1 MAEGIIKYTDLID
14 ADLILKITAL
24 KTEIDALRE
33 SAKQIKT
40 AVPKTGAKAGDTEK
54 LNKVQAERIRLQERL
69 NSLESE
75 EAKTNLELK
84 QQIADK
90 LRQQKEEIKLSNQK
104 AGSLNSESAKL
115 KKLKEDYRNL
125 SAEERNNVKVGGEM
139 LKNIQEQDKKM
150 KDLDGSM
157 GDHQRNVGD
166 YKNSI
171 IGAFQQM
178 GIPIGGVTKL
188 LALQTTAQEGLT
200 AANAAGTKGLK
211 LFKIALLATGI
222 GAIVVAIGALA
233 AGFLSTQRGVDAVN
247 KVLIP
252 LKVVMQR
259 LWGIV
264 QELGTAI
271 VDAFSNPQQTIKDL
285 WQALKEN
292 IINRITGI
300 ADQFKAL
307 GKIISSAFSLDWEG
321 VKEGAAEF
329 GESTMQVMTGVDDLT
344 GKVAAGFK
352 SLGNEIGTASKEG
365 RRLAAIKKE
374 LALWAIKQ
382 AEQEGKLNRA
392 YEEQRVI
399 LEDVNELD
407 INKRIE
413 AGKEAIRIAGD
424 IKQLK
429 LEELD
434 LLIEEAALKNKQND
448 TDDEAK
454 LEYAKLVSQ
463 REQEEADFL
472 KATTE
477 VRNKVN
483 AMNAAQ
489 AAERVKAAADAA
501 AAKKK
506 EAEDAAAAQKKE
518 AEDYVNFQKEIDSQ
532 LSEMEDEMIADE
544 IKKAQTTEDELNK
557 ILAERLKD
565 DAELK
570 NKALKEESDRQ
581 EKIRD
586 SYNNTA
592 SAIGEALG
600 EMIGDSE
607 VSFKDFGKKMLIM
620 MLDVLEKQTLIYMAG
635 AVGTEAASKPFPANL
650 LTAALKVL
658 AIKTAFTAAKAAVSK
673 FERGEVDIQGRR
685 HSQGGIPAEIE
696 GGESVINRTGTAR
709 SRETLELINSG
720 LISDKDII
728 PALALNF
735 ARVPKVNV
743 NNDFSLLASK
753 QDQTNELLKK
763 FKFMSADGRKVMDI
777 NGNILRYV

>member
-1 MAEGIIKYTDLID
+1 MAEGIIKYTDLFD
-14 ADLILKITAL
+14 ADLIAKITAL

-75 EAKTNLELK
+75 EAKANLELK

-329 GESTMQVMTGVDDLT
+329 GESTLQVMTGVDDLT

-352 SLGNEIGTASKEG
+352 SLGAEISLAADEG
-365 RRLAAIKKE
+365 ARLAEIKKE
-374 LALWAIKQ
+374 LEELAITTAL
-382 AEQEGKLNRA
+382 EEGKLSRIFQ
-392 YEEQRVI
+392 EQREI
-399 LEDVNELD
+399 LNDVNKS
-407 INKRIE
+407 NKERLIAANKAIE
-413 AGKEAIRIAGD
+413 ASGRSKD
-424 IKQLK
+424 LK
-429 LEELD
+429 LQELA
-434 LLIEEAALKNKQND
+434 LLIEEQQLKMKQND
-448 TDDEAK
+448 SDREAQLELAK
-454 LEYAKLVSQ
+454 LQAQ
-463 REQEEADFL
+463 RDEIEADNIKENL
-472 KATTE
+472 RIRNTANGIIKAQE
-477 VRNKVN
+477 
-483 AMNAAQ
+483 
-489 AAERVKAAADAA
+489 AERLKAAADI
-501 AAKKK
+501 
-506 EAEDAAAAQKKE
+506 AAAQKKE

-685 HSQGGIPAEIE
+685 HSQGGILAEIE

-777 NGNILRYV
+777 NGNLLRYV

>member
-1 MAEGIIKYTDLID
+1 MAEGIIKYTDLFD
-14 ADLILKITAL
+14 ADLIAKITAL

-75 EAKTNLELK
+75 EAKANLELK

-139 LKNIQEQDKKM
+139 LKNIQEQDKEM
-150 KDLDGSM
+150 KSLDGSM

-307 GKIISSAFSLDWEG
+307 GKIISSAFSLNWEG

-329 GESTMQVMTGVDDLT
+329 GESTLQVMTGVDDLT

-352 SLGNEIGTASKEG
+352 SLGAEISLAANEGS
-365 RRLAAIKKE
+365 RLAEIKKE
-374 LALWAIKQ
+374 LEELAITTAL
-382 AEQEGKLNRA
+382 EEGKLSRIFQ
-392 YEEQRVI
+392 EQREI
-399 LEDVNELD
+399 LNDVNKS
-407 INKRIE
+407 NKERLIAANKAIE
-413 AGKEAIRIAGD
+413 ASGRSKD
-424 IKQLK
+424 LK
-429 LEELD
+429 LQELA
-434 LLIEEAALKNKQND
+434 LLIEEQQLKMKQND
-448 TDDEAK
+448 SDREAQLELAK
-454 LEYAKLVSQ
+454 LQAQ
-463 REQEEADFL
+463 RDEIEADNIKENL
-472 KATTE
+472 RIRNTANGIIKAQE
-477 VRNKVN
+477 
-483 AMNAAQ
+483 
-489 AAERVKAAADAA
+489 AERLKAAADAA
-501 AAKKK
+501 AAREK
-506 EAEDAAAAQKKE
+506 AAADIAAAQKKE

-565 DAELK
+565 DAKLK

-685 HSQGGIPAEIE
+685 HSQGGILAEIE

-753 QDQTNELLKK
+753 QDQTNELLRK

-777 NGNILRYV
+777 NGNLLRYV

>member
-1 MAEGIIKYTDLID
+1 MAEGIIKYTDLFD
-14 ADLILKITAL
+14 ADLIAKITAL

-75 EAKTNLELK
+75 EAKANLELK

-139 LKNIQEQDKKM
+139 LKNIQEQDKEM
-150 KDLDGSM
+150 KSLDGSM

-329 GESTMQVMTGVDDLT
+329 GESTLQVMTGVDDLT

-352 SLGNEIGTASKEG
+352 SLGAEISLAADEG
-365 RRLAAIKKE
+365 ARLAEIKKE
-374 LALWAIKQ
+374 LEELAITTAL
-382 AEQEGKLNRA
+382 EEGKLSRTFQ
-392 YEEQRVI
+392 EQREI
-399 LEDVNELD
+399 LNDVNKS
-407 INKRIE
+407 NKERLIAANKAIE
-413 AGKEAIRIAGD
+413 ASGRSKD
-424 IKQLK
+424 LK
-429 LEELD
+429 LQELA
-434 LLIEEAALKNKQND
+434 LLIEEQQLKMKQND
-448 TDDEAK
+448 SDREAQLELAK
-454 LEYAKLVSQ
+454 LQAQ
-463 REQEEADFL
+463 RDEIEADNIKENL
-472 KATTE
+472 RIRNTANGIIKAQE
-477 VRNKVN
+477 
-483 AMNAAQ
+483 
-489 AAERVKAAADAA
+489 AERLKAAADI
-501 AAKKK
+501 
-506 EAEDAAAAQKKE
+506 AAAQKKE

-565 DAELK
+565 DAKLK

-685 HSQGGIPAEIE
+685 HSQGGILAEIE

-777 NGNILRYV
+777 NGNLLRYV

>member
-1 MAEGIIKYTDLID
+1 MAEGIIKYTDLFD
-14 ADLILKITAL
+14 ADLIAKITAL

-75 EAKTNLELK
+75 EAKANLELK

-139 LKNIQEQDKKM
+139 LKNIQEQDKEM
-150 KDLDGSM
+150 KALDGSM

-307 GKIISSAFSLDWEG
+307 GKIIRSAFSLDWEG

-329 GESTMQVMTGVDDLT
+329 GESTLQVMTGVDDLT

-352 SLGNEIGTASKEG
+352 SLGAEISLAADEG
-365 RRLAAIKKE
+365 ARLAEIKKE
-374 LALWAIKQ
+374 LEELAITTAL
-382 AEQEGKLNRA
+382 EEGKLSRIFQ
-392 YEEQRVI
+392 EQREI
-399 LEDVNELD
+399 LNDVNKS
-407 INKRIE
+407 NKERLIAANKAIE
-413 AGKEAIRIAGD
+413 ASGRSKD
-424 IKQLK
+424 LK
-429 LEELD
+429 LQELA
-434 LLIEEAALKNKQND
+434 LLIEEQQLKMKQND
-448 TDDEAK
+448 SDREAQLELAK
-454 LEYAKLVSQ
+454 LQAQ
-463 REQEEADFL
+463 RDEIEADNIKENL
-472 KATTE
+472 RIRNTANGIKKAQE
-477 VRNKVN
+477 
-483 AMNAAQ
+483 
-489 AAERVKAAADAA
+489 AERLKAAADI
-501 AAKKK
+501 
-506 EAEDAAAAQKKE
+506 AAAQKKE

-565 DAELK
+565 DAKLK

-777 NGNILRYV
+777 NGNLLRYV

>member
-75 EAKTNLELK
+75 EAKANLELK

-139 LKNIQEQDKKM
+139 LKNIQEQDKEM
-150 KDLDGSM
+150 KSLDGSM

-329 GESTMQVMTGVDDLT
+329 GESTLQVMTGVDDLT

-352 SLGNEIGTASKEG
+352 SLGAEISLAADEG
-365 RRLAAIKKE
+365 ARLAEIKKE
-374 LALWAIKQ
+374 LEELAITTAL
-382 AEQEGKLNRA
+382 EEGKLSRIFQ
-392 YEEQRVI
+392 EQREI
-399 LEDVNELD
+399 LNDVNKS
-407 INKRIE
+407 NKERLIAANKAIE
-413 AGKEAIRIAGD
+413 ASGRSKD
-424 IKQLK
+424 LK
-429 LEELD
+429 LQELA
-434 LLIEEAALKNKQND
+434 LLIEEQQLKMKQND
-448 TDDEAK
+448 SDREAQLELAK
-454 LEYAKLVSQ
+454 LQAQ
-463 REQEEADFL
+463 RDEIEADNIKENL
-472 KATTE
+472 RIRNTANGIIKAQE
-477 VRNKVN
+477 
-483 AMNAAQ
+483 
-489 AAERVKAAADAA
+489 AERLKAAADI
-501 AAKKK
+501 
-506 EAEDAAAAQKKE
+506 AAAQKKE

-565 DAELK
+565 DAKLK

-685 HSQGGIPAEIE
+685 HSQGGILAEIE
-696 GGESVINRTGTAR
+696 GGESVINRAGTAR

-777 NGNILRYV
+777 NGNLLRYV

>member
-1 MAEGIIKYTDLID
+1 MAEGIIKYTDLFD
-14 ADLILKITAL
+14 ADLIAKITAL

-75 EAKTNLELK
+75 EAKANLELK

-104 AGSLNSESAKL
+104 AGSMNSESAKL

-139 LKNIQEQDKKM
+139 LKNIQEQDKEM
-150 KDLDGSM
+150 KALDGSM

-171 IGAFQQM
+171 IGAFQKM

-247 KVLIP
+247 KVLTP
-252 LKVVMQR
+252 LKIVMQR

-264 QELGTAI
+264 QELGTAL

-307 GKIISSAFSLDWEG
+307 GKIIRSAFSLDWEG

-329 GESTMQVMTGVDDLT
+329 GESTLQVMTGVDDLT

-352 SLGNEIGTASKEG
+352 SLGAEISLAADEG
-365 RRLAAIKKE
+365 ARLAEIKKE
-374 LALWAIKQ
+374 LEELAITTAL
-382 AEQEGKLNRA
+382 EEGKLSRIFQ
-392 YEEQRVI
+392 EQREI
-399 LEDVNELD
+399 LNDVNKS
-407 INKRIE
+407 NKERLIAANKAIE
-413 AGKEAIRIAGD
+413 ASGRSKD
-424 IKQLK
+424 LK
-429 LEELD
+429 LQELA
-434 LLIEEAALKNKQND
+434 LLIEEQQLKMKQND
-448 TDDEAK
+448 SDREAQLELAK
-454 LEYAKLVSQ
+454 LQAQ
-463 REQEEADFL
+463 RDEIEADNIKENL
-472 KATTE
+472 RIRNTANGIKKAQE
-477 VRNKVN
+477 
-483 AMNAAQ
+483 
-489 AAERVKAAADAA
+489 AERLKAAADAA
-501 AAKKK
+501 AAREK
-506 EAEDAAAAQKKE
+506 AAADIAAAQKKE

-565 DAELK
+565 DAKLK

-735 ARVPKVNV
+735 ARVQKVNV

-753 QDQTNELLKK
+753 QDQTNELLRK

-777 NGNILRYV
+777 NGNLLRYV

>member
-1 MAEGIIKYTDLID
+1 MAEGKIKYTDLFD
-14 ADLILKITAL
+14 ADLIAKITAL

-40 AVPKTGAKAGDTEK
+40 TIPKTGSKAGDTEK
-54 LNKVQAERIRLQERL
+54 LNKVQAERIRLQEQL

-75 EAKTNLELK
+75 EAKANLELK

-104 AGSLNSESAKL
+104 AGSMNSESAKL

-125 SAEERNNVKVGGEM
+125 SAEERNNVKIGGEM
-139 LKNIQEQDKKM
+139 LKNIQEQDKEM
-150 KDLDGSM
+150 KSLDGSM

-171 IGAFQQM
+171 IDAFQQM

-188 LALQTTAQEGLT
+188 LALQTTAQNELT
-200 AANAAGTKGLK
+200 AANAAGTKGMK
-211 LFKIALLATGI
+211 LFKIALLSIGI

-252 LKVVMQR
+252 LKIVMQR

-264 QELGTAI
+264 QELGTAL
-271 VDAFSNPQQTIKDL
+271 VDAFSNPKQAIKDL
-285 WQALKEN
+285 WQAMKEN

-300 ADQFKAL
+300 GDQFKAL

-329 GESTMQVMTGVDDLT
+329 GESTLQVMTGVDDLT
-344 GKVAAGFK
+344 GKVSAGFK
-352 SLGNEIGTASKEG
+352 SLGAEISLAANEGS
-365 RRLAAIKKE
+365 RLAEIKKE
-374 LALWAIKQ
+374 LEELAITTAL
-382 AEQEGKLNRA
+382 EEGKLSRIFQ
-392 YEEQRVI
+392 EQREI
-399 LEDVNELD
+399 LNDVNKS
-407 INKRIE
+407 NKERLIAANKAIE
-413 AGKEAIRIAGD
+413 ASGRSKD
-424 IKQLK
+424 LK
-429 LEELD
+429 LQELA
-434 LLIEEAALKNKQND
+434 LLIEEQQLKMKQND
-448 TDDEAK
+448 SDREAQLELAK
-454 LEYAKLVSQ
+454 LQAQ
-463 REQEEADFL
+463 RDEIEADNIKENL
-472 KATTE
+472 RIRNTANGIIKAQE
-477 VRNKVN
+477 
-483 AMNAAQ
+483 
-489 AAERVKAAADAA
+489 AERLKAAADI
-501 AAKKK
+501 
-506 EAEDAAAAQKKE
+506 AAAQKKE
-518 AEDYVNFQKEIDSQ
+518 AEDYINFQKEIDSQ

-544 IKKAQTTEDELNK
+544 INKAQTTEDELNK
-557 ILAERLKD
+557 ILAERLKN

-570 NKALKEESDRQ
+570 NKALEEERDRQ

-586 SYNNTA
+586 SYYNTA
-592 SAIGEALG
+592 SVIGEALG

-607 VSFKDFGKKMLIM
+607 VSFKDFGKKMLVM
-620 MLDVLEKQTLIYMAG
+620 MLDMLEKQTLIYMAG

-753 QDQTNELLKK
+753 QDQTNELLRK

-777 NGNILRYV
+777 NGNLLRYV

>member
-1 MAEGIIKYTDLID
+1 MAEGIIKYTDLFD
-14 ADLILKITAL
+14 ADLIAKITAL

-75 EAKTNLELK
+75 EAKANLELK

-104 AGSLNSESAKL
+104 AGSMNSESAKL

-139 LKNIQEQDKKM
+139 LKNIQEQDKEM
-150 KDLDGSM
+150 KALDGSM

-171 IGAFQQM
+171 IGAFQKM

-247 KVLIP
+247 KVLTP
-252 LKVVMQR
+252 LKIVMQR

-264 QELGTAI
+264 QELGTAL

-307 GKIISSAFSLDWEG
+307 GKIIRSAFSLDWEG

-329 GESTMQVMTGVDDLT
+329 GESTLQVMTGVDDLT

-352 SLGNEIGTASKEG
+352 SLGAEISLAADEG
-365 RRLAAIKKE
+365 ARLAEIKKE
-374 LALWAIKQ
+374 LEELAITTAL
-382 AEQEGKLNRA
+382 EEGKLSRIFQ
-392 YEEQRVI
+392 EQREI
-399 LEDVNELD
+399 LNDVNKS
-407 INKRIE
+407 NKERLIAANKAIE
-413 AGKEAIRIAGD
+413 ASGRSKD
-424 IKQLK
+424 LK
-429 LEELD
+429 LQELA
-434 LLIEEAALKNKQND
+434 LLIEEQQLKMKQND
-448 TDDEAK
+448 SDREAQLELAK
-454 LEYAKLVSQ
+454 LQAQ
-463 REQEEADFL
+463 RDEIEADNIKENL
-472 KATTE
+472 RIRNTANGIKKAQE
-477 VRNKVN
+477 
-483 AMNAAQ
+483 
-489 AAERVKAAADAA
+489 AERLKAAADAA
-501 AAKKK
+501 AAREK
-506 EAEDAAAAQKKE
+506 AAADIAAAQKKE

-565 DAELK
+565 DAKLK

-581 EKIRD
+581 KKIRD

-777 NGNILRYV
+777 NGNLLRYV

>member
-1 MAEGIIKYTDLID
+1 MAEGIIKYTDLFD
-14 ADLILKITAL
+14 ADLIAKITAL

-75 EAKTNLELK
+75 EAKANLELK

-104 AGSLNSESAKL
+104 AGSMNSESAKL

-139 LKNIQEQDKKM
+139 LKNIQEQDKEM
-150 KDLDGSM
+150 KALDGSM

-171 IGAFQQM
+171 IGAFQKM

-247 KVLIP
+247 KVLTP
-252 LKVVMQR
+252 LKIVMQR

-264 QELGTAI
+264 QELGTAL

-307 GKIISSAFSLDWEG
+307 GKIIRSAFSLDWEG

-329 GESTMQVMTGVDDLT
+329 GESTLQVMTGVDDLT

-352 SLGNEIGTASKEG
+352 SLGAEISLAADEG
-365 RRLAAIKKE
+365 ARLAEIKKE
-374 LALWAIKQ
+374 LEELAITTAL
-382 AEQEGKLNRA
+382 EEGKLSRIFQ
-392 YEEQRVI
+392 EQREI
-399 LEDVNELD
+399 LNDVNKS
-407 INKRIE
+407 NKERLIAANKAIE
-413 AGKEAIRIAGD
+413 ASGRSKD
-424 IKQLK
+424 LK
-429 LEELD
+429 LQELA
-434 LLIEEAALKNKQND
+434 LLIEEQQLKMKQND
-448 TDDEAK
+448 SDREAQLELAK
-454 LEYAKLVSQ
+454 LQAQ
-463 REQEEADFL
+463 RDEIEADNIKENL
-472 KATTE
+472 RIRNTANGIKKAQE
-477 VRNKVN
+477 
-483 AMNAAQ
+483 
-489 AAERVKAAADAA
+489 AERLKAAADAA
-501 AAKKK
+501 AAREK
-506 EAEDAAAAQKKE
+506 AAADIAAAQKKE

-565 DAELK
+565 DAKLK

-620 MLDVLEKQTLIYMAG
+620 MLDVLEKQTLIYIAG

-777 NGNILRYV
+777 NGNLLRYV

>member
-75 EAKTNLELK
+75 EAKANLELK

-252 LKVVMQR
+252 LKIVMQR

-329 GESTMQVMTGVDDLT
+329 GESTLQVMTGVDDLT

-352 SLGNEIGTASKEG
+352 SLGNEIGTAAKEG

-407 INKRIE
+407 INKRLK

-463 REQEEADFL
+463 REQLEADFL
-472 KATTE
+472 KGTTE

-506 EAEDAAAAQKKE
+506 EAED
-518 AEDYVNFQKEIDSQ
+518 YINFQKEIDSQ

-565 DAELK
+565 DAILK

-581 EKIRD
+581 KKIRD

-753 QDQTNELLKK
+753 QDQTNELLRR

-777 NGNILRYV
+777 NGNLLRYV

>member
-1 MAEGIIKYTDLID
+1 MAEGIIKYTDLFD
-14 ADLILKITAL
+14 ADLIAKITAL

-75 EAKTNLELK
+75 EAKANLELK

-329 GESTMQVMTGVDDLT
+329 GESTLQVMTGVDDLT

-352 SLGNEIGTASKEG
+352 SLGAEISLAADEG
-365 RRLAAIKKE
+365 ARLAEIKKE
-374 LALWAIKQ
+374 LEELAITTAL
-382 AEQEGKLNRA
+382 EEGKLSRIFQ
-392 YEEQRVI
+392 EQREI
-399 LEDVNELD
+399 LNDVNKS
-407 INKRIE
+407 NKERLIAANKAIE
-413 AGKEAIRIAGD
+413 ASGRSKD
-424 IKQLK
+424 LK
-429 LEELD
+429 LQELA
-434 LLIEEAALKNKQND
+434 LLIEEQQLKMKQND
-448 TDDEAK
+448 SDREAQLELAK
-454 LEYAKLVSQ
+454 LQAQ
-463 REQEEADFL
+463 RDEIEADNIKENL
-472 KATTE
+472 RIRNTANGIIKAQE
-477 VRNKVN
+477 
-483 AMNAAQ
+483 
-489 AAERVKAAADAA
+489 AERLKAAADI
-501 AAKKK
+501 
-506 EAEDAAAAQKKE
+506 AAAQKKE
-518 AEDYVNFQKEIDSQ
+518 AEDYINFQKEIDSQ

-685 HSQGGIPAEIE
+685 HSQGGILAEIE

-777 NGNILRYV
+777 NGNLLRYV

>member
-1 MAEGIIKYTDLID
+1 MADGIIKYTDLFD
-14 ADLILKITAL
+14 ADLIAKITAL

-75 EAKTNLELK
+75 EAKANLELK

-125 SAEERNNVKVGGEM
+125 SAEERDNVKVGGEM

-150 KDLDGSM
+150 KSLDGSM

-188 LALQTTAQEGLT
+188 LALQTTAQEELT

-329 GESTMQVMTGVDDLT
+329 GESTLQVMTGVDDLT
-344 GKVAAGFK
+344 GKVSAGFK
-352 SLGNEIGTASKEG
+352 SLGAEISLAANEGA
-365 RRLAAIKKE
+365 RLAEIKKE
-374 LALWAIKQ
+374 LEELAITTAL
-382 AEQEGKLNRA
+382 EEGKLSRIFQ
-392 YEEQRVI
+392 EQREI
-399 LEDVNELD
+399 LNDVNKS
-407 INKRIE
+407 NKERLIAANKAIE
-413 AGKEAIRIAGD
+413 ASGRSKD
-424 IKQLK
+424 LK
-429 LEELD
+429 LQELA
-434 LLIEEAALKNKQND
+434 LLIEEQQLKMKQND
-448 TDDEAK
+448 SDREAQLELAK
-454 LEYAKLVSQ
+454 LQAQ
-463 REQEEADFL
+463 RDEIEADNIKENL
-472 KATTE
+472 RIRNTANGIIKAQE
-477 VRNKVN
+477 
-483 AMNAAQ
+483 
-489 AAERVKAAADAA
+489 AERLKAAADI
-501 AAKKK
+501 
-506 EAEDAAAAQKKE
+506 AAAQKKE

-565 DAELK
+565 DAKLK

-658 AIKTAFTAAKAAVSK
+658 AIKTAFTAAKEAVSK

-685 HSQGGIPAEIE
+685 HSQGGILAEIE

-753 QDQTNELLKK
+753 QDQTNELLRK

>member
-1 MAEGIIKYTDLID
+1 MAEGIIKYTDLFD

-75 EAKTNLELK
+75 EAKANLELK

-104 AGSLNSESAKL
+104 AGSMNSESAKL

-139 LKNIQEQDKKM
+139 LKNIQEQDKEM
-150 KDLDGSM
+150 KALDGSM

-171 IGAFQQM
+171 IGAFQKM

-247 KVLIP
+247 KVLTP
-252 LKVVMQR
+252 LKIVMQR

-264 QELGTAI
+264 QELGTAL

-307 GKIISSAFSLDWEG
+307 GKIIRSAFSLDWEG

-329 GESTMQVMTGVDDLT
+329 GESTLQVMTGVDDLT

-352 SLGNEIGTASKEG
+352 SLGAEISLAADEG
-365 RRLAAIKKE
+365 ARLAEIKKE
-374 LALWAIKQ
+374 LEELAITTAL
-382 AEQEGKLNRA
+382 EEGKLSRIFQ
-392 YEEQRVI
+392 EQREI
-399 LEDVNELD
+399 LNDVNKS
-407 INKRIE
+407 NKERLIAANKAIE
-413 AGKEAIRIAGD
+413 ASGRSKD
-424 IKQLK
+424 LK
-429 LEELD
+429 LQELA
-434 LLIEEAALKNKQND
+434 LLIEEQQLKMKQND
-448 TDDEAK
+448 SDREAQLELAK
-454 LEYAKLVSQ
+454 LQAQ
-463 REQEEADFL
+463 RDEIEADNIKENL
-472 KATTE
+472 RIRNTANGIKKAQE
-477 VRNKVN
+477 
-483 AMNAAQ
+483 
-489 AAERVKAAADAA
+489 AERLKAAADAA
-501 AAKKK
+501 AAREK
-506 EAEDAAAAQKKE
+506 AAADIAAAQKKE

-565 DAELK
+565 DAKLK

-777 NGNILRYV
+777 NGNLLRYV

>member
-1 MAEGIIKYTDLID
+1 MAEGIIKYTDLFD
-14 ADLILKITAL
+14 ADLIAKITAL

-75 EAKTNLELK
+75 EAKANLELK

-139 LKNIQEQDKKM
+139 LKNIQEQDKEM
-150 KDLDGSM
+150 KALDGSM

-329 GESTMQVMTGVDDLT
+329 GESTLQVMTGVDDLT
-344 GKVAAGFK
+344 GKVTAGFK
-352 SLGNEIGTASKEG
+352 SLGAEISLAADEG
-365 RRLAAIKKE
+365 ARLAEIKKE
-374 LALWAIKQ
+374 LEELAITTAL
-382 AEQEGKLNRA
+382 EEGKLSRTFQ
-392 YEEQRVI
+392 EQREI
-399 LEDVNELD
+399 LNDVNKS
-407 INKRIE
+407 NKERLIAANKAIE
-413 AGKEAIRIAGD
+413 ASGRSKD
-424 IKQLK
+424 LK
-429 LEELD
+429 LQELA
-434 LLIEEAALKNKQND
+434 LLIEEQQLKMKQND
-448 TDDEAK
+448 SDREAQLELAK
-454 LEYAKLVSQ
+454 LQAQ
-463 REQEEADFL
+463 RDEIEADNIKENL
-472 KATTE
+472 RIRNTANGIKKAQE
-477 VRNKVN
+477 
-483 AMNAAQ
+483 
-489 AAERVKAAADAA
+489 AERLKAAADI
-501 AAKKK
+501 
-506 EAEDAAAAQKKE
+506 AAAQKKE
-518 AEDYVNFQKEIDSQ
+518 AEDYINFQKEIDSQ

-565 DAELK
+565 DAKLK

-685 HSQGGIPAEIE
+685 HSQGGILAEIE

-777 NGNILRYV
+777 NGNLLRYV

>member
-1 MAEGIIKYTDLID
+1 MAEGIIKYTDLFD
-14 ADLILKITAL
+14 ADLIAKITAL

-75 EAKTNLELK
+75 EAKANLELK

-150 KDLDGSM
+150 KALDGSM

-329 GESTMQVMTGVDDLT
+329 GESTLQVMTGVDDLT

-352 SLGNEIGTASKEG
+352 SLGAEISLAADEG
-365 RRLAAIKKE
+365 ARLAEIKKE
-374 LALWAIKQ
+374 LEELAITTAL
-382 AEQEGKLNRA
+382 EEGKLSRIFQ
-392 YEEQRVI
+392 EQREI
-399 LEDVNELD
+399 LNDVNKSDKERL
-407 INKRIE
+407 IAANKAIE
-413 AGKEAIRIAGD
+413 ASGRSKD
-424 IKQLK
+424 LK
-429 LEELD
+429 LQELA
-434 LLIEEAALKNKQND
+434 LLIEEQQLKMKQND
-448 TDDEAK
+448 SDREAQLELAK
-454 LEYAKLVSQ
+454 LQAQ
-463 REQEEADFL
+463 RDEIEADNIKENL
-472 KATTE
+472 RIRNTANGIKKAQE
-477 VRNKVN
+477 
-483 AMNAAQ
+483 
-489 AAERVKAAADAA
+489 AERLKAAADI
-501 AAKKK
+501 
-506 EAEDAAAAQKKE
+506 AAAQKKE

-557 ILAERLKD
+557 ILAERLKN

-570 NKALKEESDRQ
+570 NKALEEERDRQ

-685 HSQGGIPAEIE
+685 HSQGGILAEIE

-709 SRETLELINSG
+709 SRETLKLINSG

-777 NGNILRYV
+777 NGNLLRYV

>member
-1 MAEGIIKYTDLID
+1 MAEGIIKYTDLFD
-14 ADLILKITAL
+14 ADLIAKITAL

-75 EAKTNLELK
+75 EAKANLELK

-139 LKNIQEQDKKM
+139 LKNIQEQDKEM
-150 KDLDGSM
+150 KSLDGSM

-171 IGAFQQM
+171 IAAFQQM

-264 QELGTAI
+264 QELGTAL
-271 VDAFSNPQQTIKDL
+271 VDAFSNPKQAIEDL
-285 WQALKEN
+285 WQAMKEN

-300 ADQFKAL
+300 GDQFKAL

-382 AEQEGKLNRA
+382 AEQEGKLNRS

-407 INKRIE
+407 INKRLK

-463 REQEEADFL
+463 REQLEADFL
-472 KATTE
+472 KGTTE

-506 EAEDAAAAQKKE
+506 EAED
-518 AEDYVNFQKEIDSQ
+518 YINFQKEIDSQ

-565 DAELK
+565 DAKLK

-777 NGNILRYV
+777 NGNLLRYV

>member
-1 MAEGIIKYTDLID
+1 MAEGIIKYTDLFD
-14 ADLILKITAL
+14 ADLIAKITAL

-75 EAKTNLELK
+75 EAKANLELK

-139 LKNIQEQDKKM
+139 LKNIQEQDKEM
-150 KDLDGSM
+150 KSLDGSM

-329 GESTMQVMTGVDDLT
+329 GESTLQVMTGVDDLT

-352 SLGNEIGTASKEG
+352 SLGAEISLAADEG
-365 RRLAAIKKE
+365 ARLAEIKKE
-374 LALWAIKQ
+374 LEELAITTAL
-382 AEQEGKLNRA
+382 EEGKLSRIFQ
-392 YEEQRVI
+392 EQREI
-399 LEDVNELD
+399 LNDVNKS
-407 INKRIE
+407 NKERLIAANKAIE
-413 AGKEAIRIAGD
+413 ASGRSKD
-424 IKQLK
+424 LK
-429 LEELD
+429 LQELA
-434 LLIEEAALKNKQND
+434 LLIEEQQLKMKQND
-448 TDDEAK
+448 SDREAQLELAK
-454 LEYAKLVSQ
+454 LQAQ
-463 REQEEADFL
+463 RDEIEADNIKENL
-472 KATTE
+472 RIRNTANGIIKAQE
-477 VRNKVN
+477 
-483 AMNAAQ
+483 
-489 AAERVKAAADAA
+489 AERLKAAADI
-501 AAKKK
+501 
-506 EAEDAAAAQKKE
+506 AAAQKKE

-685 HSQGGIPAEIE
+685 HSQGGILAEIE
-696 GGESVINRTGTAR
+696 GGESVINRAGTAR

-735 ARVPKVNV
+735 ARVQKVNV

-777 NGNILRYV
+777 NGNLLRYV

>member
-1 MAEGIIKYTDLID
+1 MAEGIIKYTDLFD
-14 ADLILKITAL
+14 ADLIAKITAL

-75 EAKTNLELK
+75 EAKANLELK

-139 LKNIQEQDKKM
+139 LKNIQEQDKEM
-150 KDLDGSM
+150 KSLDGSM

-329 GESTMQVMTGVDDLT
+329 GESTLQVMTGVDDLT

-352 SLGNEIGTASKEG
+352 SLGAEISLAADEG
-365 RRLAAIKKE
+365 ARLAEIKKE
-374 LALWAIKQ
+374 LEELAITTAL
-382 AEQEGKLNRA
+382 EEGKLSRIFQ
-392 YEEQRVI
+392 EQREI
-399 LEDVNELD
+399 LNDVNKS
-407 INKRIE
+407 NKERLIAANKAIE
-413 AGKEAIRIAGD
+413 ASGRSKD
-424 IKQLK
+424 LK
-429 LEELD
+429 LQELA
-434 LLIEEAALKNKQND
+434 LLIEEQQLKMKQND
-448 TDDEAK
+448 SDREAQLELAK
-454 LEYAKLVSQ
+454 LQAQ
-463 REQEEADFL
+463 RDEIEADNIKENL
-472 KATTE
+472 RIRNTANGIIKAQE
-477 VRNKVN
+477 
-483 AMNAAQ
+483 
-489 AAERVKAAADAA
+489 AERLKAAADI
-501 AAKKK
+501 
-506 EAEDAAAAQKKE
+506 AAAQKKE
-518 AEDYVNFQKEIDSQ
+518 AEDYINFQKEIDSQ

-685 HSQGGIPAEIE
+685 HSQGGILAEIE
-696 GGESVINRTGTAR
+696 GGESVINRAGTAR

-777 NGNILRYV
+777 NGNLLRYV

>member
-1 MAEGIIKYTDLID
+1 MAEGIIKYTDLFD
-14 ADLILKITAL
+14 ADLIAKITAL

-75 EAKTNLELK
+75 EAKANLELK

-139 LKNIQEQDKKM
+139 LKNIQEQDKEM
-150 KDLDGSM
+150 KSLDGSM

-329 GESTMQVMTGVDDLT
+329 GESTLQVMTGVDDLT

-352 SLGNEIGTASKEG
+352 SLGAEISLAADEG
-365 RRLAAIKKE
+365 ARLAEIKKE
-374 LALWAIKQ
+374 LEELAITTAL
-382 AEQEGKLNRA
+382 EEGKLSRIFQ
-392 YEEQRVI
+392 EQREI
-399 LEDVNELD
+399 LNDVNKS
-407 INKRIE
+407 NKERLIAANKAIE
-413 AGKEAIRIAGD
+413 ASGRSKD
-424 IKQLK
+424 LK
-429 LEELD
+429 LQELA
-434 LLIEEAALKNKQND
+434 LLIEEQQLKMKQND
-448 TDDEAK
+448 SDREAQLELAK
-454 LEYAKLVSQ
+454 LQAQ
-463 REQEEADFL
+463 RDEIEADNIKENL
-472 KATTE
+472 RIRNTANGIIKAQE
-477 VRNKVN
+477 
-483 AMNAAQ
+483 
-489 AAERVKAAADAA
+489 AERLKAAADI
-501 AAKKK
+501 
-506 EAEDAAAAQKKE
+506 AAAQKKE

-685 HSQGGIPAEIE
+685 HSQGGILAEIE
-696 GGESVINRTGTAR
+696 GGESVINRAGTAR

-735 ARVPKVNV
+735 ALVPKVNV

-777 NGNILRYV
+777 NGNLLRYV

>member
-1 MAEGIIKYTDLID
+1 MAEGIIKYTDLFD
-14 ADLILKITAL
+14 ADLIAKITAL

-75 EAKTNLELK
+75 EAKANLELK

-139 LKNIQEQDKKM
+139 LKNIQEQDKEM
-150 KDLDGSM
+150 KSLDGSM

-329 GESTMQVMTGVDDLT
+329 GESTLQVMTGVDDLT

-352 SLGNEIGTASKEG
+352 SLGAEISLAADEG
-365 RRLAAIKKE
+365 ARLAEIKKE
-374 LALWAIKQ
+374 LEELAITTAL
-382 AEQEGKLNRA
+382 EEGKLSRIFQ
-392 YEEQRVI
+392 EQREI
-399 LEDVNELD
+399 LNDVNKS
-407 INKRIE
+407 NKERLIAANKAIE
-413 AGKEAIRIAGD
+413 ASGRSKD
-424 IKQLK
+424 LK
-429 LEELD
+429 LQELA
-434 LLIEEAALKNKQND
+434 LLIEEQQLKMKQND
-448 TDDEAK
+448 SDREAQLELAK
-454 LEYAKLVSQ
+454 LQAQ
-463 REQEEADFL
+463 RDEIEADNIKENL
-472 KATTE
+472 RIRNTANGIIKAQE
-477 VRNKVN
+477 
-483 AMNAAQ
+483 
-489 AAERVKAAADAA
+489 AERLKAAADI
-501 AAKKK
+501 
-506 EAEDAAAAQKKE
+506 AAAQKKE

-565 DAELK
+565 DAKLK

-696 GGESVINRTGTAR
+696 GGESVINRT
-709 SRETLELINSG
+709 
-720 LISDKDII
+720 
-728 PALALNF
+728 
-735 ARVPKVNV
+735 
-743 NNDFSLLASK
+743 
-753 QDQTNELLKK
+753 
-763 FKFMSADGRKVMDI
+763 
-777 NGNILRYV
+777 

>member
-1 MAEGIIKYTDLID
+1 MAEGIIKYTDLFD
-14 ADLILKITAL
+14 ADLIAKITAL

-75 EAKTNLELK
+75 EAKANLELK

-104 AGSLNSESAKL
+104 AGSMNSESAKL

-139 LKNIQEQDKKM
+139 LKNIQEQDKEM
-150 KDLDGSM
+150 KALDGSM

-171 IGAFQQM
+171 IGAFQKM

-247 KVLIP
+247 KVLTP
-252 LKVVMQR
+252 LKIVMQR

-264 QELGTAI
+264 QELGTAL

-307 GKIISSAFSLDWEG
+307 GKIIRSAFSLDWEG

-329 GESTMQVMTGVDDLT
+329 GESTLQVMTGVDDLT

-352 SLGNEIGTASKEG
+352 SLGAEISLAADEG
-365 RRLAAIKKE
+365 ARLAEIKKE
-374 LALWAIKQ
+374 LEELAITTAL
-382 AEQEGKLNRA
+382 EEGKLSRIFQ
-392 YEEQRVI
+392 EQREI
-399 LEDVNELD
+399 LNDVNKS
-407 INKRIE
+407 NKERLIAANKAIE
-413 AGKEAIRIAGD
+413 ASGRSKD
-424 IKQLK
+424 LK
-429 LEELD
+429 LQELA
-434 LLIEEAALKNKQND
+434 LLIEEQQLKMKQND
-448 TDDEAK
+448 SDREDQLELAK
-454 LEYAKLVSQ
+454 LQAQ
-463 REQEEADFL
+463 RDEIEADNIKENL
-472 KATTE
+472 RIRNTANGIKKAQE
-477 VRNKVN
+477 
-483 AMNAAQ
+483 
-489 AAERVKAAADAA
+489 AERLKAAADAA
-501 AAKKK
+501 AAREK
-506 EAEDAAAAQKKE
+506 AAADIAAAQKKE

-565 DAELK
+565 DAKLK

-777 NGNILRYV
+777 NGNLLRYV

>member
-75 EAKTNLELK
+75 EAKANLELK

-329 GESTMQVMTGVDDLT
+329 GESTLQVMTGVDDLT

-352 SLGNEIGTASKEG
+352 SLGAEISLAADEG
-365 RRLAAIKKE
+365 ARLAEIKKE
-374 LALWAIKQ
+374 LEELAITTAL
-382 AEQEGKLNRA
+382 EEGKLSRIFQ
-392 YEEQRVI
+392 EQREI
-399 LEDVNELD
+399 LNDVNKS
-407 INKRIE
+407 NKERLIAANKAIE
-413 AGKEAIRIAGD
+413 ASGRSKD
-424 IKQLK
+424 LK
-429 LEELD
+429 LQELA
-434 LLIEEAALKNKQND
+434 LLIEEQQLKMKQND
-448 TDDEAK
+448 SDREAQLELAK
-454 LEYAKLVSQ
+454 LQAQ
-463 REQEEADFL
+463 RDEIEADNIKENL
-472 KATTE
+472 RIRNTANGIIKAQE
-477 VRNKVN
+477 
-483 AMNAAQ
+483 
-489 AAERVKAAADAA
+489 AERLKAAADI
-501 AAKKK
+501 
-506 EAEDAAAAQKKE
+506 AAAQKKE
-518 AEDYVNFQKEIDSQ
+518 AEDYINFQKEIDSQ

-565 DAELK
+565 DAKLK

-685 HSQGGIPAEIE
+685 HSQGGILAEIE
-696 GGESVINRTGTAR
+696 GGESVINRAGTAR

-735 ARVPKVNV
+735 ALVPKVNV

-777 NGNILRYV
+777 NGNLLRYV

>member
-1 MAEGIIKYTDLID
+1 MAEGIIKYTDLFD
-14 ADLILKITAL
+14 ADLIAKITAL

-75 EAKTNLELK
+75 EAKANLELK

-139 LKNIQEQDKKM
+139 LKNIQEQDKEM
-150 KDLDGSM
+150 KSLDGSM

-329 GESTMQVMTGVDDLT
+329 GESTLQVMTGVDDLT
-344 GKVAAGFK
+344 GKVSAGFK
-352 SLGNEIGTASKEG
+352 SLGAEISLAADEG
-365 RRLAAIKKE
+365 ARLAEIKKE
-374 LALWAIKQ
+374 LEELAITTAL
-382 AEQEGKLNRA
+382 EEGKLSRIFQ
-392 YEEQRVI
+392 EQREI
-399 LEDVNELD
+399 LNDVNKS
-407 INKRIE
+407 NKERLIAANKAIE
-413 AGKEAIRIAGD
+413 ASGRSKD
-424 IKQLK
+424 LK
-429 LEELD
+429 LQELA
-434 LLIEEAALKNKQND
+434 LLIEEQQLKMKQND
-448 TDDEAK
+448 SDREAQLELAK
-454 LEYAKLVSQ
+454 LQAQ
-463 REQEEADFL
+463 RDEIEADNIKENL
-472 KATTE
+472 RIRNTANGIIKAQE
-477 VRNKVN
+477 
-483 AMNAAQ
+483 
-489 AAERVKAAADAA
+489 AERLKAAADAA
-501 AAKKK
+501 AAREK
-506 EAEDAAAAQKKE
+506 AAADIAAAQKKE

-565 DAELK
+565 DAKLK

-685 HSQGGIPAEIE
+685 HSQGGILAEIE

-777 NGNILRYV
+777 NGNLLRYV

>member
-1 MAEGIIKYTDLID
+1 MAEGIIKYTDLFD
-14 ADLILKITAL
+14 ADLIAKITAL

-75 EAKTNLELK
+75 EAKANLELK

-139 LKNIQEQDKKM
+139 LKNIQEQDKEM
-150 KDLDGSM
+150 KSLDGSM

-307 GKIISSAFSLDWEG
+307 GKIIRSAFSLDWEG

-329 GESTMQVMTGVDDLT
+329 GESTLQVMTGVDDLT

-352 SLGNEIGTASKEG
+352 SLGAEISLAADEG
-365 RRLAAIKKE
+365 ARLAEIKKE
-374 LALWAIKQ
+374 LEELAITTAL
-382 AEQEGKLNRA
+382 EEGKLSRIFQ
-392 YEEQRVI
+392 EQREI
-399 LEDVNELD
+399 LNDVNKS
-407 INKRIE
+407 NKERLIAANKAIE
-413 AGKEAIRIAGD
+413 ASGRSKD
-424 IKQLK
+424 LK
-429 LEELD
+429 LQELA
-434 LLIEEAALKNKQND
+434 LLIEEQQLKMKQND
-448 TDDEAK
+448 SDREAQLELAK
-454 LEYAKLVSQ
+454 LQAQ
-463 REQEEADFL
+463 RDEIEADNIKENL
-472 KATTE
+472 RIRNTANGIIKAQE
-477 VRNKVN
+477 
-483 AMNAAQ
+483 
-489 AAERVKAAADAA
+489 AERLKAAADI
-501 AAKKK
+501 
-506 EAEDAAAAQKKE
+506 AAAQKKE
-518 AEDYVNFQKEIDSQ
+518 AEDYINFQKEIDSQ

-685 HSQGGIPAEIE
+685 HSQGGILAEIE
-696 GGESVINRTGTAR
+696 GGESVINRAGTAR

-735 ARVPKVNV
+735 ARVQKVNV

-753 QDQTNELLKK
+753 QDQTNELLRK

-777 NGNILRYV
+777 NGNLLRYV

>member
-1 MAEGIIKYTDLID
+1 MAEGIIKYTDLFD
-14 ADLILKITAL
+14 ADLIAKITAL

-75 EAKTNLELK
+75 EAKANLELK

-329 GESTMQVMTGVDDLT
+329 GESTLQVMTGVDDLT

-352 SLGNEIGTASKEG
+352 SLGAEISLAADEG
-365 RRLAAIKKE
+365 ARLAEIKKE
-374 LALWAIKQ
+374 LEELAITTAL
-382 AEQEGKLNRA
+382 EEGKLSRIFQ
-392 YEEQRVI
+392 EQREI
-399 LEDVNELD
+399 LNDVNKS
-407 INKRIE
+407 NKERLIAANKAIE
-413 AGKEAIRIAGD
+413 ASGRSKD
-424 IKQLK
+424 LK
-429 LEELD
+429 LQELA
-434 LLIEEAALKNKQND
+434 LLIEEQQLKMKQND
-448 TDDEAK
+448 SDREAQLELAK
-454 LEYAKLVSQ
+454 LQAQ
-463 REQEEADFL
+463 RDEIEADNIKENL
-472 KATTE
+472 RIRNTANGIIKAQE
-477 VRNKVN
+477 
-483 AMNAAQ
+483 
-489 AAERVKAAADAA
+489 AERLKAAADI
-501 AAKKK
+501 
-506 EAEDAAAAQKKE
+506 AAAQKKE
-518 AEDYVNFQKEIDSQ
+518 AEDYINFQKEIDSQ

-685 HSQGGIPAEIE
+685 HSQGGILAEIE
-696 GGESVINRTGTAR
+696 GGESVINRAGTAR

>member
-1 MAEGIIKYTDLID
+1 MAEGIIKYTDLFD
-14 ADLILKITAL
+14 ADLIAKITAL

-75 EAKTNLELK
+75 EAKANLELK

-150 KDLDGSM
+150 KAIDGSM

-188 LALQTTAQEGLT
+188 LALQTTAQERLT

-329 GESTMQVMTGVDDLT
+329 GESTLQVMTGVDDLT

-352 SLGNEIGTASKEG
+352 SLGAEISLAANEGS
-365 RRLAAIKKE
+365 RLAEIKKE
-374 LALWAIKQ
+374 LEELAITTAL
-382 AEQEGKLNRA
+382 EEGKLSRIFQ
-392 YEEQRVI
+392 EQREI
-399 LEDVNELD
+399 LNDVNKS
-407 INKRIE
+407 NKERLIAANKAIE
-413 AGKEAIRIAGD
+413 ASGRSKD
-424 IKQLK
+424 LK
-429 LEELD
+429 LQELA
-434 LLIEEAALKNKQND
+434 LLIEEQQLKMKQND
-448 TDDEAK
+448 SDREAQLELAK
-454 LEYAKLVSQ
+454 LQAQ
-463 REQEEADFL
+463 RDEIEADNIKENL
-472 KATTE
+472 RIRNTANGIIKAQE
-477 VRNKVN
+477 
-483 AMNAAQ
+483 
-489 AAERVKAAADAA
+489 AERLKAAADI
-501 AAKKK
+501 
-506 EAEDAAAAQKKE
+506 AAAQKKE
-518 AEDYVNFQKEIDSQ
+518 AEDYINFQKEIDSQ

-685 HSQGGIPAEIE
+685 HSQGGILAEIE

-753 QDQTNELLKK
+753 QDQTNELLRR

-777 NGNILRYV
+777 NGNLLRYV

>member
-14 ADLILKITAL
+14 ADLIAKITAL

-75 EAKTNLELK
+75 EAKANLELK

-329 GESTMQVMTGVDDLT
+329 GESTLQVMTGVDDLT

-352 SLGNEIGTASKEG
+352 SLGAEISLAADEG
-365 RRLAAIKKE
+365 ARLAEIKKE
-374 LALWAIKQ
+374 LEELAITTAL
-382 AEQEGKLNRA
+382 EEGKLSRIFQ
-392 YEEQRVI
+392 EQREI
-399 LEDVNELD
+399 LNDVNKS
-407 INKRIE
+407 NKERLIAANKAIE
-413 AGKEAIRIAGD
+413 ASGRSKD
-424 IKQLK
+424 LK
-429 LEELD
+429 LQELA
-434 LLIEEAALKNKQND
+434 LLIEEQQLKMKQND
-448 TDDEAK
+448 SDREAQLELAK
-454 LEYAKLVSQ
+454 LQAQ
-463 REQEEADFL
+463 RDEIEADNIKENL
-472 KATTE
+472 RIRNTANGIKKAQE
-477 VRNKVN
+477 
-483 AMNAAQ
+483 
-489 AAERVKAAADAA
+489 AERLKAAADI
-501 AAKKK
+501 
-506 EAEDAAAAQKKE
+506 AAAQKKE

-685 HSQGGIPAEIE
+685 HSQGGILAEIE
-696 GGESVINRTGTAR
+696 GGESVINRAGTAR

-735 ARVPKVNV
+735 ARVQKVNV

-753 QDQTNELLKK
+753 QDQTNELLRK

-777 NGNILRYV
+777 NGNLLRYV

>member
-1 MAEGIIKYTDLID
+1 MADGIIKYTDLFD
-14 ADLILKITAL
+14 ADLIAKITAL

-75 EAKTNLELK
+75 EAKANLELK

-150 KDLDGSM
+150 KSLDGSM

-188 LALQTTAQEGLT
+188 LALQTTAQEELT

-222 GAIVVAIGALA
+222 GAFVVAIGALA

-329 GESTMQVMTGVDDLT
+329 GESTLQVMTGVDDLT
-344 GKVAAGFK
+344 GKVSAGFK
-352 SLGNEIGTASKEG
+352 SLGAEISLAANEGA
-365 RRLAAIKKE
+365 RLAEIKKE
-374 LALWAIKQ
+374 LEELAITTAL
-382 AEQEGKLNRA
+382 EEGKLSRIFQ
-392 YEEQRVI
+392 EQREI
-399 LEDVNELD
+399 LNDVNKS
-407 INKRIE
+407 NKERLIAANKAIE
-413 AGKEAIRIAGD
+413 ASGRSKD
-424 IKQLK
+424 LK
-429 LEELD
+429 LQELA
-434 LLIEEAALKNKQND
+434 LLIEEQQLKMKQND
-448 TDDEAK
+448 SDREAQLELAK
-454 LEYAKLVSQ
+454 LQAQ
-463 REQEEADFL
+463 RDEIEADNIKENL
-472 KATTE
+472 RIRNTANGIIKAQE
-477 VRNKVN
+477 
-483 AMNAAQ
+483 
-489 AAERVKAAADAA
+489 AERLKAAADI
-501 AAKKK
+501 
-506 EAEDAAAAQKKE
+506 AAAQKKE

-565 DAELK
+565 DAKLK

-620 MLDVLEKQTLIYMAG
+620 MLDVLEKQTLIYIAG

-685 HSQGGIPAEIE
+685 HSQGGILAEIE

-753 QDQTNELLKK
+753 QDQTNELLRK

-777 NGNILRYV
+777 NGNLLRYV

>member
-1 MAEGIIKYTDLID
+1 MAEGIIKYTDLFD
-14 ADLILKITAL
+14 ADLIAKITAL

-75 EAKTNLELK
+75 EAKANLELK

-104 AGSLNSESAKL
+104 AGSMNSESAKL

-139 LKNIQEQDKKM
+139 LKNIQEQDKEM
-150 KDLDGSM
+150 KALDGSM

-300 ADQFKAL
+300 GDQFKAL

-329 GESTMQVMTGVDDLT
+329 GESTLQVMTGVDDLT
-344 GKVAAGFK
+344 GKVTAGFK
-352 SLGNEIGTASKEG
+352 SLGAEISLASDEG
-365 RRLAAIKKE
+365 SRLAEIKKE
-374 LALWAIKQ
+374 LEELAITTAL
-382 AEQEGKLNRA
+382 EEGKLSRIFQ
-392 YEEQRVI
+392 EQREI
-399 LEDVNELD
+399 LNDVNKS
-407 INKRIE
+407 NKERLIAANKAIE
-413 AGKEAIRIAGD
+413 ASGRSKD
-424 IKQLK
+424 LK
-429 LEELD
+429 LQELA
-434 LLIEEAALKNKQND
+434 LLIEEQQLKMKQND
-448 TDDEAK
+448 SDREAQLELAK
-454 LEYAKLVSQ
+454 LQAQ
-463 REQEEADFL
+463 RDEIEADNIKENL
-472 KATTE
+472 RIRNTANGIIKAQE
-477 VRNKVN
+477 
-483 AMNAAQ
+483 
-489 AAERVKAAADAA
+489 AERLKAAADI
-501 AAKKK
+501 
-506 EAEDAAAAQKKE
+506 AAAQKKE
-518 AEDYVNFQKEIDSQ
+518 AEDYINFQKEIDSQ

-557 ILAERLKD
+557 ILAERLKN

-570 NKALKEESDRQ
+570 NKALEEERDRQ

-685 HSQGGIPAEIE
+685 HSQGGILAEIE

-777 NGNILRYV
+777 NGNLLRYV

>member
-1 MAEGIIKYTDLID
+1 MAEGIIKYTDLFD
-14 ADLILKITAL
+14 ADLIAKITAL

-75 EAKTNLELK
+75 EAKANLELK

-150 KDLDGSM
+150 KSLDGSM

-307 GKIISSAFSLDWEG
+307 GKIISSAFSLNWEG

-329 GESTMQVMTGVDDLT
+329 GESTLQVMTGVDDLT

-352 SLGNEIGTASKEG
+352 SLGAEISLAADEG
-365 RRLAAIKKE
+365 ARLAEIKKE
-374 LALWAIKQ
+374 LEELAITTAL
-382 AEQEGKLNRA
+382 EEGKLSRTFQ
-392 YEEQRVI
+392 EQREI
-399 LEDVNELD
+399 LNDVNKS
-407 INKRIE
+407 NKERLIAANKAIE
-413 AGKEAIRIAGD
+413 ASGRSKD
-424 IKQLK
+424 LK
-429 LEELD
+429 LQELA
-434 LLIEEAALKNKQND
+434 LLIEEQQLKMKQND
-448 TDDEAK
+448 SDREAQLELAK
-454 LEYAKLVSQ
+454 LQAQ
-463 REQEEADFL
+463 RDEIEADNIKENL
-472 KATTE
+472 RIRNTANGIIKAQE
-477 VRNKVN
+477 
-483 AMNAAQ
+483 
-489 AAERVKAAADAA
+489 AERLKAAADI
-501 AAKKK
+501 
-506 EAEDAAAAQKKE
+506 AAAQKKE

-565 DAELK
+565 DAKLK

-685 HSQGGIPAEIE
+685 HSQGGILAEIE

-777 NGNILRYV
+777 NGNLLRYV

>member
-1 MAEGIIKYTDLID
+1 MAEGIIKYTDLFD
-14 ADLILKITAL
+14 ADLIAKITAL

-75 EAKTNLELK
+75 EAKANLELK

-104 AGSLNSESAKL
+104 AGSMNSESAKL

-139 LKNIQEQDKKM
+139 LKNIQEQDKEM
-150 KDLDGSM
+150 KALDGSM

-171 IGAFQQM
+171 IGAFQKM

-247 KVLIP
+247 KVLTP
-252 LKVVMQR
+252 LKIVMQR

-264 QELGTAI
+264 QELGTAL

-307 GKIISSAFSLDWEG
+307 GKIIRSAFSLDWEG

-329 GESTMQVMTGVDDLT
+329 GESTLQVMTGVDDLT

-352 SLGNEIGTASKEG
+352 SLGAEISLAADEG
-365 RRLAAIKKE
+365 ARLAEIKKE
-374 LALWAIKQ
+374 LEELAITTAL
-382 AEQEGKLNRA
+382 EEGKLSRIFQ
-392 YEEQRVI
+392 EQREI
-399 LEDVNELD
+399 LNDVNKS
-407 INKRIE
+407 NKERLIAANKAIE
-413 AGKEAIRIAGD
+413 ASGRSKD
-424 IKQLK
+424 LK
-429 LEELD
+429 LQELA
-434 LLIEEAALKNKQND
+434 LLIEEQQLKMKQND
-448 TDDEAK
+448 SDREAQLELAK
-454 LEYAKLVSQ
+454 LQAQ
-463 REQEEADFL
+463 RDEIEADNIKENL
-472 KATTE
+472 RIRNTANGIKKAQE
-477 VRNKVN
+477 
-483 AMNAAQ
+483 
-489 AAERVKAAADAA
+489 AERLKAAADAA
-501 AAKKK
+501 AAREK
-506 EAEDAAAAQKKE
+506 AAADIAAAQKKE

-565 DAELK
+565 DAILK

-777 NGNILRYV
+777 NGNLLRYV

>member
-1 MAEGIIKYTDLID
+1 MAEGIIKYTDLFD

-75 EAKTNLELK
+75 EAKANLELK

-104 AGSLNSESAKL
+104 AGSMNSESAKL

-139 LKNIQEQDKKM
+139 LKNIQEQDKEM
-150 KDLDGSM
+150 KALDGSM

-171 IGAFQQM
+171 IGAFQKM

-300 ADQFKAL
+300 GDQFKAL

-329 GESTMQVMTGVDDLT
+329 GESTLQVMTGVDDLT
-344 GKVAAGFK
+344 GKVTAGFK
-352 SLGNEIGTASKEG
+352 SLGAEISLASDEG
-365 RRLAAIKKE
+365 SRLAEIKKE
-374 LALWAIKQ
+374 LEELAITTAL
-382 AEQEGKLNRA
+382 EEGKLSRIFQ
-392 YEEQRVI
+392 EQREI
-399 LEDVNELD
+399 LNDVNKSDKERL
-407 INKRIE
+407 IAANKAIE
-413 AGKEAIRIAGD
+413 ASGRSKD
-424 IKQLK
+424 LK
-429 LEELD
+429 LQELA
-434 LLIEEAALKNKQND
+434 LLIEEQQLKMKQND
-448 TDDEAK
+448 SDREAQLELAK
-454 LEYAKLVSQ
+454 LQAQ
-463 REQEEADFL
+463 RDEIEADNIKENL
-472 KATTE
+472 RIRNTANGIIKAQE
-477 VRNKVN
+477 
-483 AMNAAQ
+483 
-489 AAERVKAAADAA
+489 AERLKAAADI
-501 AAKKK
+501 
-506 EAEDAAAAQKKE
+506 AAAQKKE
-518 AEDYVNFQKEIDSQ
+518 AEDYINFQKEIDSQ

-557 ILAERLKD
+557 ILAERLKN

-570 NKALKEESDRQ
+570 NKALEEERDRQ

-592 SAIGEALG
+592 SVIGEALG
-600 EMIGDSE
+600 EMMGDSE
-607 VSFKDFGKKMLIM
+607 VSFKDFGKKMLVM
-620 MLDVLEKQTLIYMAG
+620 MLDMLEKQTLIYMAG

-753 QDQTNELLKK
+753 QDQTNELLRR

-777 NGNILRYV
+777 NGNLLRYV

>member
-1 MAEGIIKYTDLID
+1 MAEGIIKYTDLFD
-14 ADLILKITAL
+14 ADLIAKITAL

-75 EAKTNLELK
+75 EAKANLELK

-139 LKNIQEQDKKM
+139 LKNIQEQDKEM
-150 KDLDGSM
+150 KALDGSM

-329 GESTMQVMTGVDDLT
+329 GESTLQVMTGVDDLT

-352 SLGNEIGTASKEG
+352 SLGAEISLAADEG
-365 RRLAAIKKE
+365 ARLAEIKKE
-374 LALWAIKQ
+374 LEELAITTAL
-382 AEQEGKLNRA
+382 EEGKLSRIFQ
-392 YEEQRVI
+392 EQREI
-399 LEDVNELD
+399 LNDVNKSDKERL
-407 INKRIE
+407 IAANKAIE
-413 AGKEAIRIAGD
+413 ASGRSKD
-424 IKQLK
+424 LK
-429 LEELD
+429 LQELA
-434 LLIEEAALKNKQND
+434 LLIEEQQLKMKQND
-448 TDDEAK
+448 SDREAQLELAK
-454 LEYAKLVSQ
+454 LQAQ
-463 REQEEADFL
+463 RDEIEADNIKENL
-472 KATTE
+472 RIRNTANGIIKAQE
-477 VRNKVN
+477 
-483 AMNAAQ
+483 
-489 AAERVKAAADAA
+489 AERLKAAADI
-501 AAKKK
+501 
-506 EAEDAAAAQKKE
+506 AAAQKKE

-565 DAELK
+565 DAKLK

-709 SRETLELINSG
+709 SRETLKLINSG

-777 NGNILRYV
+777 NGNLLRYV

>member
-1 MAEGIIKYTDLID
+1 MAEGIIKYTDLFD
-14 ADLILKITAL
+14 ADLIAKITAL

-75 EAKTNLELK
+75 EAKANLELK

-139 LKNIQEQDKKM
+139 LKNIQEQDKEM
-150 KDLDGSM
+150 KSLDGSM

-307 GKIISSAFSLDWEG
+307 GKIIRSAFSLDWEG

-329 GESTMQVMTGVDDLT
+329 GESTLQVMTGVDDLT

-352 SLGNEIGTASKEG
+352 SLGAEISLAADEG
-365 RRLAAIKKE
+365 ARLAEIKKE
-374 LALWAIKQ
+374 LEELAITTAL
-382 AEQEGKLNRA
+382 EEGKLSRIFQ
-392 YEEQRVI
+392 EQREI
-399 LEDVNELD
+399 LNDVNKS
-407 INKRIE
+407 NKERLIAANKAIE
-413 AGKEAIRIAGD
+413 ASGRSKD
-424 IKQLK
+424 LK
-429 LEELD
+429 LQELA
-434 LLIEEAALKNKQND
+434 LLIEEQQLKMKQND
-448 TDDEAK
+448 SDREAQLELAK
-454 LEYAKLVSQ
+454 LQAQ
-463 REQEEADFL
+463 RDEIEADNIKENL
-472 KATTE
+472 RIRNTANGIIKAQE
-477 VRNKVN
+477 
-483 AMNAAQ
+483 
-489 AAERVKAAADAA
+489 AERLKAAADI
-501 AAKKK
+501 
-506 EAEDAAAAQKKE
+506 AAAQKKE
-518 AEDYVNFQKEIDSQ
+518 AEDYINFQKEIDSQ

-685 HSQGGIPAEIE
+685 HSQGGILAEIE
-696 GGESVINRTGTAR
+696 GGESVINRAGTAR

-735 ARVPKVNV
+735 ARVQKVNV

>member
-1 MAEGIIKYTDLID
+1 MAEGIIKYTDLFD
-14 ADLILKITAL
+14 ADLIAKITAL

-75 EAKTNLELK
+75 EAKANLELK

-139 LKNIQEQDKKM
+139 LKNIQEQDKEM
-150 KDLDGSM
+150 KALDGSM

-300 ADQFKAL
+300 GDQFKAL

-329 GESTMQVMTGVDDLT
+329 GESTLQVMTGVDDLT
-344 GKVAAGFK
+344 GKVTAGFK
-352 SLGNEIGTASKEG
+352 SLGAEISLASDEG
-365 RRLAAIKKE
+365 SRLAEIKKE
-374 LALWAIKQ
+374 LEELAITTAL
-382 AEQEGKLNRA
+382 EEGKLSRIFQ
-392 YEEQRVI
+392 EQREI
-399 LEDVNELD
+399 LNDVNKS
-407 INKRIE
+407 NKERLIAANKAIE
-413 AGKEAIRIAGD
+413 ASGRSKD
-424 IKQLK
+424 LK
-429 LEELD
+429 LQELA
-434 LLIEEAALKNKQND
+434 LLIEEQQLKMKQND
-448 TDDEAK
+448 SDREAQLELAK
-454 LEYAKLVSQ
+454 LQAQ
-463 REQEEADFL
+463 RDEIEADNIKENL
-472 KATTE
+472 RIRNTANGIIKAQE
-477 VRNKVN
+477 
-483 AMNAAQ
+483 
-489 AAERVKAAADAA
+489 AERLKAAADI
-501 AAKKK
+501 
-506 EAEDAAAAQKKE
+506 AAAQKKE
-518 AEDYVNFQKEIDSQ
+518 AEDYINFQKEIDSQ

-557 ILAERLKD
+557 ILAERLKN

-570 NKALKEESDRQ
+570 NKALEEERDRQ

-592 SAIGEALG
+592 SVIGEALG

-709 SRETLELINSG
+709 SRETLKLINSG

-777 NGNILRYV
+777 NGNLLRYV

>member
-1 MAEGIIKYTDLID
+1 MAEGIIKYTDLFD
-14 ADLILKITAL
+14 ADLIAKITAL

-75 EAKTNLELK
+75 EAKANLELK

-139 LKNIQEQDKKM
+139 LKNIQEQDKEM
-150 KDLDGSM
+150 KSLDGSM

-329 GESTMQVMTGVDDLT
+329 GESTLQVMTGVDDLT

-352 SLGNEIGTASKEG
+352 SLGAEISLAADEG
-365 RRLAAIKKE
+365 ARLAEIKKE
-374 LALWAIKQ
+374 LEELAITTAL
-382 AEQEGKLNRA
+382 EEGKLSRIFQ
-392 YEEQRVI
+392 EQREI
-399 LEDVNELD
+399 LNDVNKS
-407 INKRIE
+407 NKERLIAANKAIE
-413 AGKEAIRIAGD
+413 ASGRSKD
-424 IKQLK
+424 LK
-429 LEELD
+429 LQELA
-434 LLIEEAALKNKQND
+434 LLIEEQQLKMKQND
-448 TDDEAK
+448 SDREAQLELAK
-454 LEYAKLVSQ
+454 LQAQ
-463 REQEEADFL
+463 RDEIEADNIKENL
-472 KATTE
+472 RIRNTANGIIKAQE
-477 VRNKVN
+477 
-483 AMNAAQ
+483 
-489 AAERVKAAADAA
+489 AERLKAAADI
-501 AAKKK
+501 
-506 EAEDAAAAQKKE
+506 AAAQKKE
-518 AEDYVNFQKEIDSQ
+518 AEDYINFQKEIDSQ

-685 HSQGGIPAEIE
+685 HSQGGILAEIE
-696 GGESVINRTGTAR
+696 GGESVINRAGTAR

-735 ARVPKVNV
+735 ALVPKVNV

-777 NGNILRYV
+777 NGNLLRYV

>member
-1 MAEGIIKYTDLID
+1 MADGIIKYTDLFD
-14 ADLILKITAL
+14 ADLIAKITAL

-75 EAKTNLELK
+75 EAKANLELK

-125 SAEERNNVKVGGEM
+125 SAEERDNVKVGGEM

-150 KDLDGSM
+150 KSLDGSM

-329 GESTMQVMTGVDDLT
+329 GESTLQVMTGVDDLT
-344 GKVAAGFK
+344 GKVSAGFK
-352 SLGNEIGTASKEG
+352 SLGAEISLAANEGA
-365 RRLAAIKKE
+365 RLAEIKKE
-374 LALWAIKQ
+374 LEELAITTAL
-382 AEQEGKLNRA
+382 EEGKLSRIFQ
-392 YEEQRVI
+392 EQREI
-399 LEDVNELD
+399 LNDVNKS
-407 INKRIE
+407 NKERLIAANKAIE
-413 AGKEAIRIAGD
+413 ASGRSKD
-424 IKQLK
+424 LK
-429 LEELD
+429 LQELA
-434 LLIEEAALKNKQND
+434 LLIEEQQLKMKQND
-448 TDDEAK
+448 SDREAQLELAK
-454 LEYAKLVSQ
+454 LQAQ
-463 REQEEADFL
+463 RDEIEADNIKENL
-472 KATTE
+472 RIRNTANGIIKAQE
-477 VRNKVN
+477 
-483 AMNAAQ
+483 
-489 AAERVKAAADAA
+489 AERLKAAADI
-501 AAKKK
+501 
-506 EAEDAAAAQKKE
+506 AAAQKKE

-565 DAELK
+565 DAKLK

-658 AIKTAFTAAKAAVSK
+658 AIKTAFTAAKEAVSK

-685 HSQGGIPAEIE
+685 HSQGGILAEIE

-753 QDQTNELLKK
+753 QDQTNELLRK

>member
-1 MAEGIIKYTDLID
+1 MAEGIIKYTDLFD
-14 ADLILKITAL
+14 ADLIAKITAL

-75 EAKTNLELK
+75 EAKANLELK

-104 AGSLNSESAKL
+104 AGSMNSESAKL

-139 LKNIQEQDKKM
+139 LKNIQEQDKEM
-150 KDLDGSM
+150 KALDGSM

-300 ADQFKAL
+300 GDQFKAL

-329 GESTMQVMTGVDDLT
+329 GESTLQVMTGVDDLT
-344 GKVAAGFK
+344 GKVTAGFK
-352 SLGNEIGTASKEG
+352 SLGAEISLASDEG
-365 RRLAAIKKE
+365 SRLAEIKKE
-374 LALWAIKQ
+374 LEELAITTAL
-382 AEQEGKLNRA
+382 EEGKLSRIFQ
-392 YEEQRVI
+392 EQREI
-399 LEDVNELD
+399 LNDVNKS
-407 INKRIE
+407 NKERLIAANKAIE
-413 AGKEAIRIAGD
+413 ASGRSKD
-424 IKQLK
+424 LK
-429 LEELD
+429 LQELA
-434 LLIEEAALKNKQND
+434 LLIEEQQLKMKQND
-448 TDDEAK
+448 SDREAQLELAK
-454 LEYAKLVSQ
+454 LQAQ
-463 REQEEADFL
+463 RDEIEADNIKENL
-472 KATTE
+472 RIRNTANGIKKAQE
-477 VRNKVN
+477 
-483 AMNAAQ
+483 
-489 AAERVKAAADAA
+489 AERLKAAADI
-501 AAKKK
+501 
-506 EAEDAAAAQKKE
+506 AAAQKKE

-565 DAELK
+565 DAKLK
-570 NKALKEESDRQ
+570 NKALEEERDRQ

-620 MLDVLEKQTLIYMAG
+620 MLDMLEKQTLIYMAG

-685 HSQGGIPAEIE
+685 HSQGGILAEIE

-777 NGNILRYV
+777 NGNLLRYV

>member
-1 MAEGIIKYTDLID
+1 MAEGIIKYTDLFD

-75 EAKTNLELK
+75 EAKANLELK

-104 AGSLNSESAKL
+104 AGSMNSESAKL

-139 LKNIQEQDKKM
+139 LKNIQEQDKEM
-150 KDLDGSM
+150 KALDGSM

-300 ADQFKAL
+300 GDQFKAL

-329 GESTMQVMTGVDDLT
+329 GESTLQVMTGVDDLT
-344 GKVAAGFK
+344 GKVTAGFK
-352 SLGNEIGTASKEG
+352 SLGAEISLASDEG
-365 RRLAAIKKE
+365 SRLAEIKKE
-374 LALWAIKQ
+374 LEELAITTAL
-382 AEQEGKLNRA
+382 EEGKLSRIFQ
-392 YEEQRVI
+392 EQREI
-399 LEDVNELD
+399 LNDVNKS
-407 INKRIE
+407 NKERLIAANKAIE
-413 AGKEAIRIAGD
+413 ASGRSKD
-424 IKQLK
+424 LK
-429 LEELD
+429 LQELA
-434 LLIEEAALKNKQND
+434 LLIEEQQLKMKQND
-448 TDDEAK
+448 SDREAQLELAK
-454 LEYAKLVSQ
+454 LQAQ
-463 REQEEADFL
+463 RDEIEADNIKENL
-472 KATTE
+472 RIRNTANGIIKAQE
-477 VRNKVN
+477 
-483 AMNAAQ
+483 
-489 AAERVKAAADAA
+489 AERLKAAADI
-501 AAKKK
+501 
-506 EAEDAAAAQKKE
+506 AAAQKKE
-518 AEDYVNFQKEIDSQ
+518 AEDYINFQKEIDSQ

-557 ILAERLKD
+557 ILAERLKN

-570 NKALKEESDRQ
+570 NKALEEERDRQ

-592 SAIGEALG
+592 SVIGEALG

-709 SRETLELINSG
+709 SRETLKLINSG

-777 NGNILRYV
+777 NGNLLRYV